1 MEEPSK
7 VNVFSEDA
15 LVEQPA
21 IALFSELGWETAN
34 CWGEK
39 FGEKST
45 LGRETP
51 TEVVLVSLLRPAL
64 KRLNPNL
71 PKVAIDLAIEE
82 LIKDRSLM
90 APAQANR
97 GVYKLLKNGVRVT
110 VPSEEEGDRI
120 EIVRVIDWNEPEKN
134 DFFLASQF
142 WVLGE
147 MYKRRA
153 DLVGFV
159 NGLPLVFIEL
169 KTSHRRLEN
178 AYTDNLRDYKN
189 TIPQIFW
196 YNAFIVLSNGSQS
209 KLGSMTAPYEHFSEW
224 KKINSEGEE
233 GKVSLETMI
242 RGTCEKHRLLD
253 IVENFTLFSEETVG
267 LIKLVGKNHQYLGVN
282 NAFDALKKRK
292 ENDGR
297 LGVYWH
303 TQGSGKSYSMVFF
316 SQKVLRKI
324 EGDYTFLIVTD
335 RQELDDQIY
344 KTFSSVGAVT
354 EGQVQAGNGDHLKRL
369 LRENHRNIFTLIQK
383 FRTEGGEKYPKLS
396 NRSDIVVM
404 TDEAHRTQYDVF
416 AMNMREALPNAAFIG
431 FTGTPLMAGEEKTK
445 EVFGDYVSIYNFRQS
460 VEDGA
465 TVPLYYEN
473 RIPELQLSNVALNE
487 DLNRVI
493 DEAMLD
499 ERQEQK
505 LQREFNREYQLITR
519 EERLEKVAEDIV
531 SHFLGRGHRGKGMVV
546 SIDKAT
552 SIRMYDKV
560 QKYWLKYLEDL
571 REQLANSSS
580 EEERDR
586 LEEKI
591 SYMEETD
598 MAVVVSQSQNEVED
612 MVKKDLDIGPHRERI
627 IREDLETKFKD
638 SKDPFRIV
646 FVVAMWMTGFDVPS
660 VSTIYLDKPMRNH
673 TLMQTIA
680 RANRVFR
687 DKQNGLIVDYVGV
700 FRDLEKALAI
710 YGSGTG
716 GQPEGGETPVK
727 DKEKLVEALREA
739 VEGLTGFLIERG
751 IEPQDII
758 DAEGFERL
766 KLLDDARDSIVE
778 KDELKRTFLS
788 LTSSVMKL
796 YKAVLPDP
804 VAGEFAP
811 LVKLFSVMVERIR
824 ILDPEVDISDVMEG
838 VTRVLDESIT
848 ARSFVIP
855 ESRED
860 EEPVDLSRIDF
871 EELKKR
877 FEQGRK
883 RTEAEKLR
891 GQVKS
896 KLREM
901 VRLNKS
907 RTDYQERLQKLIEE
921 YNSGS
926 LNITLYFEALVKM
939 AQELTEEEQ
948 RSISEGLSE
957 EELAVFDLL
966 TKPEISLTD
975 KEKDEVKRISGDLLE
990 ILKKEKLVLD
1000 WRKRQQARADVRVTV
1015 LDELDRLPSSY
1026 TDEMYRRKSDL
1037 IYQHIY
1043 DHYYGSGKSVYA
1055 EAS

>member
-1 MEEPSK
+1 MTHTLLAYWRSL
-7 VNVFSEDA
+7 
-15 LVEQPA
+15 LVEQPT
-21 IALFSELGWETAN
+21 IALFSELGYETAN

-39 FGEKST
+39 LGKNSS

-51 TEVVLVSLLRPAL
+51 SEVVLTSRLRPAL
-64 KRLNPNL
+64 ERLNPGL
-71 PKVAIDLAIEE
+71 PREAIDLAIEE
-82 LIKDRSLM
+82 LVKDRSLM
-90 APAQANR
+90 ASARANQE
-97 GVYKLLKNGVRVT
+97 VYRLFKNGVRVI
-110 VPSEEEGDRI
+110 VPSDEGDTVEVVGI
-120 EIVRVIDWNEPEKN
+120 IDWNNPENN

-169 KTSHRRLEN
+169 KASHKRVEN
-178 AYTDNLRDYKN
+178 AYRDNLRDYKN

-196 YNAFIVLSNGSQS
+196 YNALIILSNGSES
-209 KLGSMTAPYEHFSEW
+209 KIGSMTASWEHFAEW

-233 GKVSLETMI
+233 GVVSLETMI
-242 RGTCEKHRLLD
+242 RGTCEKARLLD
-253 IVENFTLFSEETVG
+253 IVENFTLFSEETAG

-282 NAFDALKKRK
+282 NAFKALKNRK
-292 ENDGR
+292 ENNGK

-303 TQGSGKSYSMVFF
+303 TQGSGKSLSMVFF
-316 SQKVLRKI
+316 SQKVLRKLV
-324 EGDYTFLIVTD
+324 GDYTFLIVTD

-344 KTFSSVGAVT
+344 KTFSGVGAIT
-354 EGQVQAGNGDHLKRL
+354 EGQVQAESGEHLKQL
-369 LRENHRNIFTLIQK
+369 LRENHRNVFTLIQK
-383 FRTEGGEKYPKLS
+383 FRTEGGEQYPKLS
-396 NRSDIVVM
+396 DRSNIIVM

-416 AMNMREALPNAAFIG
+416 AMNMRNALPKAAFIG

-473 RIPELQLSNVALNE
+473 RIPELQLSNEALNE

-531 SHFLGRGHRGKGMVV
+531 SHFMGRGQRGKGMVV

-552 SIRMYDKV
+552 AIRMYDKV
-560 QKYWLKYLEDL
+560 QKYWLKYLEGL
-571 REQLANSSS
+571 REQVEGSS
-580 EEERDR
+580 EEEKQR

-612 MVKKDLDIGPHRERI
+612 MARKGLDIKPHRERM

-638 SKDPFRIV
+638 SRDPFRIV

-680 RANRVFR
+680 RANRVFK

-710 YGSGTG
+710 YGSGVSG
-716 GQPEGGETPVK
+716 GAGEDETPVK
-727 DKEKLVEALREA
+727 GKEKLVEALRGA
-739 VEGLTGFLIERG
+739 VEETTGFLRELG
-751 IEPQDII
+751 IEPQKVI

-766 KLLDDARDSIVE
+766 KLLDDARDCIVG
-778 KDELKRTFLS
+778 KDELKRRFFS

-804 VAGEFAP
+804 AAREFSL
-811 LVKLFSVMVERIR
+811 LVKLFSVMVERTR
-824 ILDPEVDISDVMEG
+824 ILDPEVDISSVMED

-855 ESRED
+855 ESKED
-860 EEPVDLSRIDF
+860 EEPVDLSRINF
-871 EELKKR
+871 EELKRR

-891 GQVKS
+891 GRVNS

-907 RTDYQERLQKLIEE
+907 RIDYQERLQRLIEE

-926 LNITLYFEALVKM
+926 LNINLYFEALVKM

-948 RSISEGLSE
+948 RSITEGLSE

-966 TKPEISLTD
+966 TKPEPSLTD
-975 KEKDEVKRISGDLLE
+975 KEKDEVKKISKDLLE
-990 ILKKEKLVLD
+990 TLKKEKLVLD
-1000 WRKRQQARADVRVTV
+1000 WRKRQQARASVRVAV
-1015 LDELDRLPSSY
+1015 EEKLDELPDAYPEDIYWAKCNLV
-1026 TDEMYRRKSDL
+1026 
-1037 IYQHIY
+1037 YQHVY
-1043 DHYYGSGKSVYA
+1043 DHYFGSGRSVYA

>member
-1 MEEPSK
+1 MRPMSSY
-7 VNVFSEDA
+7 SENI

-21 IALFSELGWETAN
+21 IALFTELGWETVN

-39 FGEKST
+39 FGENST

-51 TEVVLVSLLRPAL
+51 TEVVLVSRLRPAL
-64 KRLNPNL
+64 ERLNLEL
-71 PKVAIDLAIEE
+71 PREAIDLAIEE
-82 LIKDRSLM
+82 LVKDRSLM

-97 GVYKLLKNGVRVT
+97 EVYRLFKNGVRVI
-110 VPSEEEGDRI
+110 VPSDEGDTV
-120 EIVRVIDWNEPEKN
+120 EVVRVIDWNNPENN

-142 WVLGE
+142 WIMGE

-169 KTSHRRLEN
+169 KASHKRVEN
-178 AYTDNLRDYKN
+178 TYRDNLRDYKN
-189 TIPQIFW
+189 IIPQTFW
-196 YNAFIVLSNGSQS
+196 YNALIVLSNGSES
-209 KLGSMTAPYEHFSEW
+209 KIGSMTASWEHFAEW

-233 GKVSLETMI
+233 GRVSLETMI
-242 RGTCEKHRLLD
+242 RGTCEKARLLD
-253 IVENFTLFSEETVG
+253 IVENFTLFSEETAG

-282 NAFDALKKRK
+282 NAFDALKNRK
-292 ENDGR
+292 ENNGR

-303 TQGSGKSYSMVFF
+303 TQGSGKSLSMVFF
-316 SQKVLRKI
+316 SQKVLRKLV
-324 EGDYTFLIVTD
+324 GDYTFLIVTD

-344 KTFSSVGAVT
+344 KTFSGVGAIT
-354 EGQVQAGNGDHLKRL
+354 EGQVQAESGEHLKQL
-369 LRENHRNIFTLIQK
+369 LRENHRNVFTLIQK

-396 NRSDIVVM
+396 DRSNIIVM

-416 AMNMREALPNAAFIG
+416 AMNMRNALPKAAFIG

-473 RIPELQLSNVALNE
+473 RIPELQLSNEALNE

-531 SHFLGRGHRGKGMVV
+531 SHFMGRGQRGKGMVV

-552 SIRMYDKV
+552 AIRMYDKV

-571 REQLANSSS
+571 REQLEGSS
-580 EEERDR
+580 EEEKQR

-612 MVKKDLDIGPHRERI
+612 MKKKGLDIVPHRERM

-680 RANRVFR
+680 RANRVFK

-700 FRDLEKALAI
+700 FKDLEKALAI
-710 YGSGTG
+710 YGSGVG
-716 GQPEGGETPVK
+716 GGDEGDSPVK
-727 DKEKLVEALREA
+727 GKDKLVEDLREA
-739 VEGLTGFLIERG
+739 VEETTGFLKERG
-751 IEPQDII
+751 IEAQEIL
-758 DAEGFERL
+758 DAEGFDRL
-766 KLLDDARDSIVE
+766 KLLDDARESLVE
-778 KDELKRTFLS
+778 NGEHKIRFLS
-788 LTSSVMKL
+788 LTSSVVKL
-796 YKAVLPDP
+796 YKAILPDP
-804 VAGEFAP
+804 KAGEFS
-811 LVKLFSVMVERIR
+811 LMVKLFSVMVERIR
-824 ILDPEVDISDVMEG
+824 ILDPEIDISSVMED

-848 ARSFVIP
+848 ARSFFIP
-855 ESRED
+855 ESKED
-860 EEPVDLSRIDF
+860 EEPVDLSRINF

-877 FEQGRK
+877 FQQGRK

-891 GQVKS
+891 GRVSS

-901 VRLNKS
+901 VRVNKS
-907 RTDYQERLQKLIEE
+907 RIDYQERLQRLIEE

-926 LNITLYFEALVKM
+926 LNINLYFEALVKM

-948 RSISEGLSE
+948 RSITEGLSE

-966 TKPEISLTD
+966 TKPEPSLTD
-975 KEKDEVKRISGDLLE
+975 KEKDEVKKISKDLLE
-990 ILKKEKLVLD
+990 TLKKEKLVLD
-1000 WRKRQQARADVRVTV
+1000 WRKRQQARASVRVAV
-1015 LDELDRLPSSY
+1015 EEKLDKLPDIYNEDIYWAKCSSV
-1026 TDEMYRRKSDL
+1026 
-1037 IYQHIY
+1037 YQHVY
-1043 DHYYGSGKSVYA
+1043 DHYYGSGRSVYA